1 MTTKA
6 DYIMLG
12 GFLGA
17 GKTTAIL
24 ALADWLSE
32 RKRRVGLITNDQS
45 VGLVD
50 TAMLSA
56 HGYPVEEIT
65 GGCFCCRFNSLM
77 EASEK
82 LTEDAKPDVF
92 LAEPVG
98 SCTDLRAAV
107 SHPLRR
113 LYGDDFRVA
122 PLSVLLDPIRA
133 SRILGLE
140 EGAAF
145 SPKVRYVYE
154 KQLEE
159 AEVIVINKQDL
170 MDGDQLGRLKAAIAE
185 RYPRAKVF
193 VVSARDGAG
202 LDEWFTYVLGGAAG
216 EDPAPDIDYEE
227 YAEGEALL
235 GWYNGTATLLA
246 AAEAGVDGNQF
257 LTALAETLRRQL
269 ASKGIDIAHL
279 KMTLSPT
286 DFGSDIAV
294 LNLVRTDGRAELSH
308 TLKDAVAAGELIVNL
323 RGEGDPDVLRAAA
336 GQALAEVARETNVD
350 VTVDHEEAFR
360 PGKPN
365 PTYRMATAT
374 A

>member
-82 LTEDAKPDVF
+82 LTEDAKPEVF

-170 MDGDQLGRLKAAIAE
+170 VDGDQLGRLKAAIAE

-193 VVSARDGAG
+193 VVSARDGVG
-202 LDEWFTYVLGGAAG
+202 LDEWFTYVLGGDAG

-235 GWYNGTATLLA
+235 GWYNGTATLSA
-246 AAEAGVDGNQF
+246 NAEAGVDGNQF
-257 LTALAETLRRQL
+257 LTALAETLRRAL
-269 ASKGIDIAHL
+269 ASKRIDIAHL

-308 TLKDAVAAGELIVNL
+308 TLKDDVGTGELIVNL
-323 RGEGDPDVLRAAA
+323 RAEGDPDVLRAAA
-336 GQALAEVARETNVD
+336 AEALASVAREANVE